1 MVKLP
6 EENREKMIL
15 DIGLDNDFFGYHTKS
30 AGNKSKKR
38 QVGVHQ
44 TKKLRHSK
52 GSNQQREKSNLWDGG
67 KHLQTMYLISGE
79 YLKYIRNSNNSK
91 AKTNK

>member
-15 DIGLDNDFFGYHTKS
+15 DIGLDNDIFGYDTKS

-38 QVGVHQ
+38 QVGVYQ
-44 TKKLRHSK
+44 KASA
-52 GSNQQREKSNLWDGG
+52 QQRKESTEENKQPMGWG
-67 KHLQTMYLISGE
+67 KTFANHLSD
-79 YLKYIRNSNNSK
+79 KW
-91 AKTNK
+91 